1 MLSLCHLESP
11 HFIYRGTNVGIL
23 TVWNSSVLIV
33 YLRTGEKPQSKL
45 CDPPGTLWNGPRQN
59 LHLSSHC
66 QYPLLL
72 LVSQRSVSGP
82 KELTSVQRECQ
93 VVCEK
98 FLISPLPKKKKKFT
112 LANGY
117 RFPWGR
123 LGELLYCVIVAAF
136 QAPCRSGPSSV
147 FHGDLDYEL
156 AYTWELKYGSMTVLM
171 SKRPYWLQI

>member
-1 MLSLCHLESP
+1 MWPNRYTVKWTETKSPFIISLPISLA
-11 HFIYRGTNVGIL
+11 F
-23 TVWNSSVLIV
+23 
-33 YLRTGEKPQSKL
+33 TGEPEECFWSQGINFSSEGVPSSLWKVFDFPPSK
-45 CDPPGTLWNGPRQN
+45 
-59 LHLSSHC
+59 
-66 QYPLLL
+66 
-72 LVSQRSVSGP
+72 
-82 KELTSVQRECQ
+82 
-93 VVCEK
+93 
-98 FLISPLPKKKKKFT
+98 KKKKKFT